1 LRSAAIQNV
10 QTPVSYS
17 KLLSGCN
24 GELDL
29 IGNTT

>member
-1 LRSAAIQNV
+1 VLQSKTFKRQFLE
-10 QTPVSYS
+10 YS

-29 IGNTT
+29 IGNTS